1 MYYGCSCEHNS
12 WFIASSGPSPDRI
25 MLVAR
30 VFCDGGALLTDL
42 HSWQWSCVGRAGG
55 WRKSVFCAGCHCL
68 PLFQSLFTT
77 ANHCLPLFTTVYHC
91 LPLPTTVYH
100 CLPLFQ
106 PLFQPLFTTVSTTV
120 YHLLPLSTT
129 ANHCLPLSTTAY
141 HCQPLFTTF

>member
-1 MYYGCSCEHNS
+1 MFESTMYCIHFEIKPNLATLNG
-12 WFIASSGPSPDRI
+12 WMDRGVEKI
-25 MLVAR
+25 S
-30 VFCDGGALLTDL
+30 ALCWLTL
-42 HSWQWSCVGRAGG
+42 FTTVSTTLY
-55 WRKSVFCAGCHCL
+55 HCQ
-68 PLFQSLFTT
+68 PLFTT
-77 ANHCLPLFTTVYHC
+77 AYHC
-91 LPLPTTVYH
+91 LPLPTTAYH